1 MSPPFPSS
9 VQSSAQVPV
18 RLSPEEAAYV
28 DRMSL
33 ADLEA
38 IRLVLSGN
46 SVVDWFRL
54 DFRNDA
60 EIEEFLRVNGY
71 DISQAQDRRRLDR
84 ISREAAEYIDRHF
97 PHRLPGEFLEGMG
110 ITQLLYGASQSSGRT
125 KNQIYACMMLKVM
138 HTINHID
145 AKELFHRCEMK
156 AVELFTSVENKV
168 GEAVTAMQ
176 SEGFHII
183 DFYGS
188 HKEKESLITKLIA
201 KKESHA
207 AMVYDRIRFR
217 IITNTLADL
226 LPVIYF
232 LGRTICPFNYVIP
245 GHSHNN
251 LIAFTDLLAWFPQFR
266 HYRRYLAARPDG
278 TPPTTESSNHF
289 SGSKYR
295 SINFVADIPI
305 RIDDYLYT
313 PDFADL
319 GRIIFV
325 PVEFQIMDLGTYQH
339 NEQGENNH
347 QNYKRRQMEAV
358 NRRLGIHLTE
368 YY

>member
-1 MSPPFPSS
+1 MNPPFPS
-9 VQSSAQVPV
+9 AIKNCAAIPA
-18 RLSPEEAAYV
+18 RLSPEEAAYI
-28 DRMSL
+28 DRMSI

-54 DFRNDA
+54 DFRDDA
-60 EIEEFLRVNGY
+60 QIEEFLRVNGY
-71 DISQAQDRRRLDR
+71 DISQAQDRRRLER
-84 ISREAAEYIDRHF
+84 ISREAAGYIDRHF
-97 PHRLPGEFLEGMG
+97 PHRLPEDFLEGMS
-110 ITQLLYGASQSSGRT
+110 ISRLLYTASQSSGRT
-125 KNQIYACMMLKVM
+125 KDQIYACMMLKVM

-145 AKELFHRCEMK
+145 ARELFHRCEMK
-156 AVELFTSVENKV
+156 AVELFAAVENKV
-168 GEAVTAMQ
+168 GKAVTTMQ
-176 SEGFHII
+176 LEGFHIV

-207 AMVYDRIRFR
+207 ALVYDRIRFR

-251 LIAFTDLLAWFPQFR
+251 LISFTDLLAWFPQFR
-266 HYRRYLAARPDG
+266 HYRGYLVARQEG
-278 TPPTTESSNHF
+278 LPTTYESGNHF

-295 SINFVADIPI
+295 SVNFVADIPI

-325 PVEFQIMDLGTYQH
+325 PVEFQIMDLGTYQR

-358 NRRLGIHLTE
+358 NRRLGIHLAE
-368 YY
+368 E